1 MEFDKKNLK
10 DINEKVVKAVEDVL
24 KDTGISVQFGG
35 GRYTDLE
42 YKLKLTLTTKSED
55 GLNPA
60 EKDFIDY
67 GINYGLEPQMLG
79 ATINISGKSYKIAGL
94 YPNRKKNNVSLI
106 NVKNGKSYIASHT
119 RVKDA
124 YFEINIGE
132 RVT

>member
-60 EKDFIDY
+60 EKI
-67 GINYGLEPQMLG
+67 L
-79 ATINISGKSYKIAGL
+79 
-94 YPNRKKNNVSLI
+94 
-106 NVKNGKSYIASHT
+106 
-119 RVKDA
+119 
-124 YFEINIGE
+124 
-132 RVT
+132 